1 VVRAATL
8 FFWPGRRILAR
19 TDVRG
24 FFDALLT
31 FFLRTVGRFFRAIL
45 WVPR

>member
-8 FFWPGRRILAR
+8 CFWRGRRILAR
-19 TDVRG
+19 TDFRG

-31 FFLRTVGRFFRAIL
+31 FFLRTVDRFFKAIL